1 MAQRMF
7 SGFGG
12 GFSDPFAND
21 PFFSRGASFGNIEK
35 LMNDAHANMSR
46 LEGGNGNR
54 FQIMKYSNSTTIG
67 KDGKPIKETF

>member
-12 GFSDPFAND
+12 SFSDPFAND

-35 LMNDAHANMSR
+35 IMNDAHANMSR
-46 LEGGNGNR
+46 LDVGNGN
-54 FQIMKYSNSTTIG
+54 
-67 KDGKPIKETF
+67 

>member
-7 SGFGG
+7 SGFG

-35 LMNDAHANMSR
+35 LMNEAHSNMSR
-46 LEGGNGNR
+46 LEAGQGNR
-54 FQIMKYSNSTTIG
+54 FQVMKYSNSTTIG
-67 KDGKPIKETF
+67 KDGRPVQETF